1 MEAVCHATGPALK
14 ISSPTTGQLKPQ
26 LQPAGLEFAALGG
39 EPVFLSL
46 SSRRKTFASS
56 KRFGGVNR
64 GGQVWSLD
72 FRCEAAAGVEDTI
85 SSKTKP
91 DSDLRKAVNGVH
103 STSNG
108 NGFSIVTEDAIVNE
122 AVHGD
127 QCAHEAQ
134 GGDATNYKAVVN
146 GSANGATA
154 KRALGNG
161 STNGYIANVIA
172 PQARSSNVTVNGAPF
187 SVASLTNPEK
197 NEVHTNGSLVVTDL
211 PVNGTVNGTCRLT
224 LANGSASVLPEL
236 DRNRENGTTVVP
248 MRLIDDSLV
257 SLDSSF
263 VEIIEQNRQST
274 ADDVAAGQRES
285 SEGSNGLGILKFLKG
300 KHILVTGATGFLA
313 KGTSHQDNTFFP
325 HFFWSWNCKNRHDKV
340 YIYCGCNLILHVSA
354 WEYHVS
360 EYYAFQ
366 RSR

>member
-1 MEAVCHATGPALK
+1 METVCHATGAALN
-14 ISSPTTGQLKPQ
+14 ISSPRTGQSKPQ

-72 FRCEAAAGVEDTI
+72 FRCEATAGVEDTI
-85 SSKTKP
+85 SSKSKP

-103 STSNG
+103 STSNV
-108 NGFSIVTEDAIVNE
+108 NGFSIVTEDAIANE

-127 QCAHEAQ
+127 QSVHGAQ
-134 GGDATNYKAVVN
+134 GGDATNYKALVN
-146 GSANGATA
+146 GSANGATS

-161 STNGYIANVIA
+161 LTNEYVANAVA
-172 PQARSSNVTVNGAPF
+172 PQTRSSNATVNGAPF
-187 SVASLTNPEK
+187 CVASITNPEK
-197 NEVHTNGSLVVTDL
+197 NEVHANGSLRVSDL
-211 PVNGTVNGTCRLT
+211 PVNGTVNGRRLS

-236 DRNRENGTTVVP
+236 DRNRENGATVVP

-257 SLDSSF
+257 SIDRSF
-263 VEIIEQNRQST
+263 VEITEQNRQST
-274 ADDVAAGQRES
+274 AANVAAGKRVS
-285 SEGSNGLGILKFLKG
+285 SEGSSGLGILKFLKG

-313 KGTSHQDNTFFP
+313 KGTSHQDNTFCP
-325 HFFWSWNCKNRHDKV
+325 HFFSSWNCKILHDEV
-340 YIYCGCNLILHVSA
+340 YTYCVCNSILHVSA
-354 WEYHVS
+354 
-360 EYYAFQ
+360 
-366 RSR
+366 

>member
-1 MEAVCHATGPALK
+1 MEAVYHATGPALK
-14 ISSPTTGQLKPQ
+14 ISSPTNGQLKPQ
-26 LQPAGLEFAALGG
+26 LQPAGLDFAALGG

-127 QCAHEAQ
+127 QSAHEAQ
-134 GGDATNYKAVVN
+134 GGDATTYKAVVN

-172 PQARSSNVTVNGAPF
+172 PQARSSNVTVNGAAF
-187 SVASLTNPEK
+187 SVASITNPEK
-197 NEVHTNGSLVVTDL
+197 NEVHANGSLVVTDL
-211 PVNGTVNGTCRLT
+211 PVNGTVNGTSRLS

-263 VEIIEQNRQST
+263 VEIIEKNRQSP
-274 ADDVAAGQRES
+274 ADDVAAGQRVS

-325 HFFWSWNCKNRHDKV
+325 HFFWSWNCKNRQDEV
-340 YIYCGCNLILHVSA
+340 YVYCVCNSILHVSA
-354 WEYHVS
+354 
-360 EYYAFQ
+360 
-366 RSR
+366 